1 MLSREN
7 VSRAYLVLSFF
18 LSFQNNLILLS
29 GNYLIPLVSPVVE
42 SAMFLCLETQLA
54 QQKSKQNNLLKQD
67 VTAEKSYFFKISQ
80 LLKQLH

>member
-42 SAMFLCLETQLA
+42 SATFLCSETQLA
-54 QQKSKQNNLLKQD
+54 QQKSKQNNVLKQD
-67 VTAEKSYFFKISQ
+67 VTAEKVIF
-80 LLKQLH
+80 L